1 MNATPP
7 DAPQTASMSAYLGHV
22 FMVEDDAGALES
34 MRRLVTSE
42 GYRVYPFSDP
52 RTFLDFVTPVAP
64 ATLLLD
70 MNMPDMTGLEVQQR
84 LRVMNI
90 HMPVIFVS
98 GESTVRQAVTAI
110 ESGAAQFLMKP
121 IGSKALLDAIG
132 RAIALDRTRSEADHK
147 QKRRDARLEHLTP
160 REHEVLELLLRGF
173 GISQICRQLQIA
185 ASTASQYKAS
195 ILLKL
200 DVANLAELRAFIE
213 GRDGRP

>member
-160 REHEVLELLLRGF
+160 RQVQRPLQILTPGRIRRHHHLLNAGLELLG
-173 GISQICRQLQIA
+173 Q
-185 ASTASQYKAS
+185 STQHTGS
-195 ILLKL
+195 
-200 DVANLAELRAFIE
+200 
-213 GRDGRP
+213 DGHLPPTH